1 MMAHRSDREG
11 TGHDAG
17 LKEEGERRAEEL
29 GTQAKEK
36 AEELRAGA
44 EEKARD
50 LGSKARHKM
59 DEVGEAA
66 GRTVADGASRAGERL
81 RSVAGALRAA
91 SDTLDEEG
99 EGWLAQYA
107 RERASQVDDMSGYLG
122 ESDASRMVSDIEEKA
137 RANPAAFLGGTL
149 ATGFVLGRF
158 LRSSSRRSETGEAH
172 ASGDAHAFVEAHAS
186 GVAQRPTSRER
197 DAETVAPP
205 AMPPAGRSPAFPHER
220 RRRRGGALPPGVTER
235 RDPARQYQAG
245 AP

>member
-17 LKEEGERRAEEL
+17 RLKEEGDTKAEEL
-29 GTQAKEK
+29 GAQAKDK

-149 ATGFVLGRF
+149 ATGFVVGRF
-158 LRSSSRRSETGEAH
+158 LRSSSRRSETTGEAP
-172 ASGDAHAFVEAHAS
+172 ASA
-186 GVAQRPTSRER
+186 VAQRTASRER

-205 AMPPAGRSPAFPHER
+205 AMPPAGRSPTFPHER